1 MYNKGMKR
9 STNSILS
16 AVLWTIL
23 FFMLSVVSFVMF
35 VGVIDN
41 NPFGVGYL
49 VLFIFCQIYAIRLII
64 GAGIRAARQKQVYVE
79 SEPVY
84 EPEEE
89 EIELPETPK
98 PKAKSE
104 RPSVP
109 AYNRA
114 YRPYVDA
121 LEEDQEEMR
130 KRVAS
135 VKTFLDDYF
144 GRSEIS
150 KARYL
155 NILNQAAD
163 ALENRWHKA
172 STAAILY
179 GNSQPTQKRLDLL
192 KDYQEEGQKILD
204 QTDQVIDALL
214 IAQQNDTFAAGDRL
228 EASLK
233 ELADTTACYQSESAK
248 VM

>member
-9 STNSILS
+9 STNSVLS

-79 SEPVY
+79 
-84 EPEEE
+84 
-89 EIELPETPK
+89 
-98 PKAKSE
+98 SE

-172 STAAILY
+172 STADILY